1 MSKEKTNAVTKVTKE
16 AAKQSAE
23 NRLKGKANVKFSLTE
38 KVHAI
43 YIKDGRYA
51 KKGTETV
58 LSEKA
63 FKALESKGLVK
74 KI

>member
-1 MSKEKTNAVTKVTKE
+1 MSKEKKNAVTKVTE
-16 AAKQSAE
+16 QAAKESAE
-23 NRLKGKANVKFSLTE
+23 NKAKGKANVKFSLTE
-38 KVHAI
+38 KINAI
-43 YIKDGRYA
+43 YIKDGKFA

-63 FKALESKGLVK
+63 FKALELKGLVK